1 MIKWYSAWA
10 QANSLCYKPIGHELV
25 RQLNPMKR
33 WFQRFGANAGV
44 LGEFVVFLWKRKLWW
59 LIPMVMTL
67 LLCGLLLIFA
77 SSTGLGPFI
86 YSLF

>member
-1 MIKWYSAWA
+1 MLSGPLPAIDMTTPEAL
-10 QANSLCYKPIGHELV
+10 QVEF
-25 RQLNPMKR
+25 MKR
-33 WFQRFGANAGV
+33 WFQSFGANAGV
-44 LGEFVVFLWKRKLWW
+44 LAEFLVFLWKRKLWW
-59 LIPMVMTL
+59 LIPMVTTL

>member
-1 MIKWYSAWA
+1 MLFRSVGAGTDRNVGATPIL
-10 QANSLCYKPIGHELV
+10 SLE
-25 RQLNPMKR
+25 
-33 WFQRFGANAGV
+33 GA
-44 LGEFVVFLWKRKLWW
+44 LGYQ

-67 LLCGLLLIFA
+67 LICGLLLVFA

>member
-1 MIKWYSAWA
+1 MT
-10 QANSLCYKPIGHELV
+10 
-25 RQLNPMKR
+25 RMKR
-33 WFQRFGANAGV
+33 WFQSFGANAGV
-44 LGEFVVFLWKRKLWW
+44 LGEFLVFLWKRKLWW
-59 LIPMVMTL
+59 LIPMVTTL

>member
-1 MIKWYSAWA
+1 
-10 QANSLCYKPIGHELV
+10 V
-25 RQLNPMKR
+25 
-33 WFQRFGANAGV
+33 ANAGV
-44 LGEFVVFLWKRKLWW
+44 LGDFVFFLWKRKMWW

-67 LLCGLLLIFA
+67 LICGLLLVFA